1 MMKCKCAIIT
11 ASFAPTHTKPHPWEV
26 SRCGLK
32 GTNQMWPKE
41 TNQMWPQ
48 GDQSNV
54 AQEDQSAVASRG
66 PSDQVTMGS
75 NVAQGDQSDVASM
88 GPIKCGPRRPI
99 RCSLN
104 GTNQMWPKETN
115 QMWPQWDQVGSNHD
129 PRGSIRHETL
139 ELYSITGQQ
148 LVMLA
153 SIPQCS
159 RWGSAGREG
168 QSQIE
173 ESLPRAWSQ

>member
-1 MMKCKCAIIT
+1 MMNRKCAIIT

-54 AQEDQSAVASRG
+54 AQGDQSAVASRG
-66 PSDQVTMGS
+66 PSDQVTPW
-75 NVAQGDQSDVASM
+75 
-88 GPIKCGPRRPI
+88 GPMWPKETNQMWPKE
-99 RCSLN
+99 
-104 GTNQMWPKETN
+104 TNQMWPKETN

-129 PRGSIRHETL
+129 PRGSIRYETL